1 MIRRIIYDAYEG
13 STFTDIQTASD
24 GILALTV
31 FKQQLPDVVT
41 LDITMPHM
49 DGLAALSKMIEI
61 KPSIVV
67 LVISALADHHTAI
80 ESLSRGA
87 REFICKPFTSED
99 LQKALDSLLSDMAK
113 IQAKSK
119 PSRTMENSSASERV
133 ERRQVSSRDVSLS
146 LEKYSR
152 VDYISGYVEPP
163 KIKRVVPLKKETDA
177 IKRQVSFQDTRNQL
191 IESAPNKKL

>member
-1 MIRRIIYDAYEG
+1 MIRRIIYNAYEG
-13 STFTDIQTASD
+13 ATFTDIQTASD

-61 KPSIVV
+61 KPNIVV
-67 LVISALADHHTAI
+67 LVVSALADHHTAI

-87 REFICKPFTSED
+87 REFICKPFTSDD
-99 LQKALDSLLSDMAK
+99 LQEALNSLLIDMEKRHEEA
-113 IQAKSK
+113 Q
-119 PSRTMENSSASERV
+119 PSRSMEHSAITHRVATAASE
-133 ERRQVSSRDVSLS
+133 SHHDSRP

-163 KIKRVVPLKKETDA
+163 KVRRAVPLRKETDP

-191 IESAPNKKL
+191 MESSSNRTV